1 MPSRLVRFIAVFL
14 IVLGASPFTAPFS
27 TCDWRAL
34 TDHDHSDEASRQPS
48 ADGVLVKA
56 STDPQNAPVLAAT
69 TALTTPL
76 FSVVSTEAAVL
87 RQRVSSRRMLL
98 QGLRV

>member
-1 MPSRLVRFIAVFL
+1 MPSPLVRFIAVVL

-34 TDHDHSDEASRQPS
+34 TDDHSDEASRQPS
-48 ADGVLVKA
+48 ADGMLVKA
-56 STDPQNAPVLAAT
+56 STDSENAPVLAAT

-76 FSVVSTEAAVL
+76 FSVVSTEAGVR
-87 RQRVSSRRMLL
+87 RQRVSSRRILL